1 MHFHLLHPETKIST
15 LNIAPYFQLLCPSLT
30 TKLLRYLIKA
40 IYDNRYYF
48 LITFKIMNY
57 DFINVI
63 HALKSNDTNSLIIL
77 IIKTQT
83 AS

>member
-1 MHFHLLHPETKIST
+1 
-15 LNIAPYFQLLCPSLT
+15 
-30 TKLLRYLIKA
+30 
-40 IYDNRYYF
+40 
-48 LITFKIMNY
+48 MNY

-63 HALKSNDTNSLIIL
+63 HALKSNDPNKLITL